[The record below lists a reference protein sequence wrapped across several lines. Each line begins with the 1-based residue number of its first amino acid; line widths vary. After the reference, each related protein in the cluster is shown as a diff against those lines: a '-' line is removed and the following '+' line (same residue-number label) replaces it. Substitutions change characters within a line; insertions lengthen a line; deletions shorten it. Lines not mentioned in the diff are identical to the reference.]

1 MYENNSLN
9 FCILL
14 MKVWI
19 IAFHL
24 FYHFNKKKRQ
34 WTLTP
39 AFGKI
44 HLDKTF
50 INGGTELFS
59 IA

>member
-1 MYENNSLN
+1 
-9 FCILL
+9 
-14 MKVWI
+14 MKLWI

>member
-1 MYENNSLN
+1 MYKNNSLN

-24 FYHFNKKKRQ
+24 FYHFNKKKRLPEQ
-34 WTLTP
+34 TLS
-39 AFGKI
+39 FVYQ
-44 HLDKTF
+44 
-50 INGGTELFS
+50 
-59 IA
+59 